1 MAENLIE
8 MMQSSLGSSL
18 PGIVSKYLGESETT
32 TRSAM
37 GAAVPALLA
46 GLMQQSSTSSG
57 LSQLFSTITGP
68 QTDSGL
74 LNSLASSFGGGE
86 KTGSILSQGSSLLT
100 GLFGD
105 RVGALAGAVG
115 SASGMKISSANTLLG
130 LVAPALFAFLKRYL
144 TTSKLDA
151 QGLASVLYDQ
161 RDHLRHRLDDR
172 ITNAL
177 GYASPA
183 AFLSSVS
190 SGLSGQAAA
199 AAGRVTDAAR
209 DVGSGA
215 TRAGSAAYAAASD
228 TLDRAAVPVGRRAWF
243 WGALVAAALL
253 GIWALQSWMTPI
265 QQTAQNVA
273 TGVARAVKSV
283 DLPDGVKIAV
293 TSGGFLDS
301 LTAFL
306 ASSDTSAGK
315 SFTFDELQFETGS
328 ATLTKASSQQL
339 EHLAAVLK
347 AYGNVAVNVAGY
359 SDNTGDPAANKR
371 LSAER
376 AATVKQALVS
386 LGIPASRITDEG
398 FGPEKPIASNDTEE
412 GRAKNRRVEL
422 VVMKR

>member
-8 MMQSSLGSSL
+8 MLQSSLGSSL

-46 GLMQQSSTSSG
+46 GLMQQSSTPSG
-57 LSQLFSTITGP
+57 ARQLFATITSP

-74 LNSLASSFGGGE
+74 LGNLASTFAGGE
-86 KTGSILSQGSSLLT
+86 KTASLLSQGSGLLSS
-100 GLFGD
+100 LFGD
-105 RVGALAGAVG
+105 KVGSIASAVG
-115 SASGMKISSANTLLG
+115 SASGMKVSSTTTLLG
-130 LVAPALFAFLKRYL
+130 LVAPALFAFLKRHL

-151 QGLASVLYDQ
+151 EGFAGLLYDQ

-172 ITNAL
+172 VTSAL
-177 GYASPA
+177 GFASPA

-190 SGLSGQAAA
+190 SGLSGQASA
-199 AAGRVTDAAR
+199 AAGRVADTAR
-209 DVGSGA
+209 DIGSGA
-215 TRAGSAAYAAASD
+215 TRAAGAAYAAAGD
-228 TLDRAAVPVGRRAWF
+228 ALDRTAVPIVRRGWF

-253 GIWALQSWMTPI
+253 GLWLLQTWMTPL

-283 DLPDGVKIAV
+283 DLPGGVKIAV

-306 ASSDTSAGK
+306 ASSDATPGK

-328 ATLTKASSQQL
+328 ATLTKTSNQQL

-347 AYGNVAVNVAGY
+347 AYGNVSVNVAGY
-359 SDNTGDPAANKR
+359 TDNTGDAAANKK
-371 LSAER
+371 LSSDR
-376 AATVKQALVS
+376 AASVKQSLVN
-386 LGIPASRITDEG
+386 LGIPASRITDQG